1 MKCVSWF
8 VGIGN
13 HISVFCFVWKRGW
26 AGHSTSVLGVRSFV
40 LFSFLRLLV
49 VWAANQSLGVC
60 LMGVMQRNH

>member
-40 LFSFLRLLV
+40 PFLFYGYCWSGLQTNLLGFV
-49 VWAANQSLGVC
+49 
-60 LMGVMQRNH
+60 